1 MDHSGPRSPVAG
13 VMLAL
18 AVLLPAGSP
27 SHNARNQ
34 SSHAAASTSPLSQTG
49 PDSQAPRDASQTV
62 AGMVLQVDPES
73 SRLDVLTGVG
83 LALRVLRIRCDET
96 TLVLAAG
103 KAVRFSSLKRG
114 DPVRVICRP
123 AVEGYLAI
131 RIELLPRP
139 GTEGG
144 SP

>member
-1 MDHSGPRSPVAG
+1 M
-13 VMLAL
+13 
-18 AVLLPAGSP
+18 
-27 SHNARNQ
+27 
-34 SSHAAASTSPLSQTG
+34 
-49 PDSQAPRDASQTV
+49 